1 MRTQRR
7 LNPLRTAVTLLG
19 NMTTASSVIYLP
31 PGVVPPAHGLPPG
44 PMAVPFDRQFF
55 ELVLP
60 RAVQAFCS
68 QVECHIPRVEV
79 YTTDGST
86 LFVNGISGVTDAW
99 VAVQASREDHE
110 NAIQVFLPYQTI
122 YRVEIHSESDAARR
136 RLGYVEM
143 EPGKSVPAVQAIET
157 PAPAPAQA
165 AKPRRKG
172 K

>member
-1 MRTQRR
+1 
-7 LNPLRTAVTLLG
+7 
-19 NMTTASSVIYLP
+19 MTTASSVIYLP
-31 PGVVPPAHGLPPG
+31 PGVVPPAHSLPVGVPAG

-99 VAVQASREDHE
+99 VAVQASREDRQ

-122 YRVEIHSESDAARR
+122 YRVEIHPESDATRR
-136 RLGYVEM
+136 HLGFVEM
-143 EPGKSVPAVQAIET
+143 EPGERVPAVQAVEAPE
-157 PAPAPAQA
+157 PAGAEA